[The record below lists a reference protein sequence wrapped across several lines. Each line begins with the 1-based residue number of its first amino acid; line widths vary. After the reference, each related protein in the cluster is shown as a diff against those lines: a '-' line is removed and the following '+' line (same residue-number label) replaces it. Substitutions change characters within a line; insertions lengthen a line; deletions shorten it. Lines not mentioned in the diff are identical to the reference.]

1 MAPVYALVDCN
12 NFYAS
17 CERVFAPHLAG
28 RPIVVLSNN
37 DGCVIARSAEA
48 KAAGIPMGKP
58 AFMCRELFTRHGVAV
73 FSSNYALYGDM
84 SARVMATLSR
94 FTPTMEIYS
103 IDEAFLDL
111 AGLPGG
117 PVATAHELRETVVR
131 WTGIPVSV
139 GIGPTK
145 TLAKLANRAA
155 KKRPESGGVLDLA
168 ACPDLDAVLAATP
181 VEDVWG
187 IGRRH
192 AAMLEGFGIRTA
204 LAFRELPRDFVKKRM
219 TVQGLHTLLELRGQ
233 PCIDLEHAPPP
244 ARTLMSSRSFGRAV
258 TSLDELA
265 EAVAEYAARAAARL
279 RARGL
284 FASGVQ
290 TYVQTYAGKDGRPPY
305 ANAACAA
312 PRAATAHTGE
322 LIAAARQALE
332 TIFRPGHRYKKA
344 GVILLGLEPAGRR
357 QLSLLDAP
365 PEEDARGKRL
375 MAALDAVNAKWGHGA
390 LAPAACGIDKPWAMR
405 QASRSP
411 RYTTVWDELPVARAG

>member
-1 MAPVYALVDCN
+1 MPPLYALVDCN

-84 SARVMATLSR
+84 SARVMATLAR
-94 FTPTMEIYS
+94 FTPSMEVYS

-117 PVATAHELRETVVR
+117 PEATARDLRETVAR

-155 KKRPESGGVLDLA
+155 KKRPESGGVLNLA
-168 ACPDLDAVLAATP
+168 ACSDLDAVLAATP

-192 AAMLEGFGIRTA
+192 AVMLEGFGIRTA
-204 LAFRELPRDFVKKRM
+204 LAFRELPRAFVQKRM
-219 TVQGLHTLLELRGQ
+219 TVQGLHTLLELCGQ

-258 TSLDELA
+258 TTLDELA

-284 FASGVQ
+284 VASGVQ

-305 ANAACAA
+305 ANAAFAA

-322 LIAAARQALE
+322 LITAARQALE

-344 GVILLGLEPAGRR
+344 GVILLGLEPVGRR
-357 QLSLLDAP
+357 QLSLLDAS
-365 PEEDARGKRL
+365 PEADARGGRL
-375 MAALDAVNAKWGHGA
+375 MAALDAVNAKWGKGA
-390 LAPAACGIDKPWAMR
+390 LVPAACGIDKPWAMR
-405 QASRSP
+405 QARRSP